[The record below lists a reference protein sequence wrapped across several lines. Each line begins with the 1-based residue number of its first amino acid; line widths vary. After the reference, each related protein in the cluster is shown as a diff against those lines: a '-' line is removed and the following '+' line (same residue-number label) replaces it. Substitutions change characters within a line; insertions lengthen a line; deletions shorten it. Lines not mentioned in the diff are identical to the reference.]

1 MVLRDAKT
9 RLYVLLGNPVD
20 HSLSPSLH
28 NAAFRAQAIN
38 CTYLATEVEQENIN
52 DALQGMKALSI
63 SGANVTY
70 PFKEAVVQYL
80 DSISREA
87 ESVNAVNTIINRN
100 GRLHGEITDG
110 EGFFASLKE
119 IFPAFKQN
127 SLVAVI
133 GAGGACRS
141 AAYTLAERG
150 AERVT
155 IFNRTVKKA
164 ETLSDLLISKIA
176 VGSSYYY
183 PLEKELIKKALGEHS
198 LIIYG
203 LPFDSDLFM
212 EAVKESPLIDKNTLL
227 YDLRYNPYQTKVMEL
242 FKAKGGRCC
251 NGLGMLLWQAVYA
264 YELFTG
270 RTAPVEVMKKAVGYE
285 KY

>member
-1 MVLRDAKT
+1 MVMHDART
-9 RLYVLLGNPVD
+9 RLYLLLGNPVD
-20 HSLSPSLH
+20 HSLSPALH
-28 NAAFRAQAIN
+28 NSAFRAQGIN
-38 CTYLATEVEQENIN
+38 SIYLASQLEHEGLKA
-52 DALQGMKALSI
+52 ALEGMKALSI
-63 SGANVTY
+63 AGANVTY
-70 PFKEAVVQYL
+70 PFKEAVVPYL
-80 DSISREA
+80 DSISIEA

-100 GRLHGEITDG
+100 GKLHGEITDG
-110 EGFFASLKE
+110 EGLFASLEE
-119 IFPAFKQN
+119 IFPTFEQN
-127 SLVAVI
+127 SRVAII

-141 AAYTLAERG
+141 AAYTLADRG

-155 IFNRTVKKA
+155 IFNRTVEKA
-164 ETLSDLLISKIA
+164 EALSDLLTSKTA
-176 VGSSYYY
+176 VGSSFYY
-183 PLEKELIKKALGEHS
+183 PLEKELLKEALGDHS

-212 EAVKESPLIDKNTLL
+212 EAVKESPLPDENTLL

-242 FKAKGGRCC
+242 FRAEGGRCC

-285 KY
+285 N